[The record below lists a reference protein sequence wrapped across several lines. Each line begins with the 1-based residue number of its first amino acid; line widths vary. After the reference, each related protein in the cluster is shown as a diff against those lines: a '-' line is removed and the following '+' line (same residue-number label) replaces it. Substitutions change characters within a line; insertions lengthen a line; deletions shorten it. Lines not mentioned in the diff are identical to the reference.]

1 MTFQYCYVNVF
12 FFSLSAFNCNV
23 MNLRRTS
30 LFVEVFTFYYWY
42 DCAISWKIIFFYNIR
57 CVFVFFSSEYFHW
70 LKIVS
75 RKKPVPPSEHA
86 KSRLA
91 LFCSGN
97 LQNYVKV
104 YQICRWHVMQNK
116 CKKKQKKNWRILIE
130 LLKTFDKYLQ

>member
-1 MTFQYCYVNVF
+1 
-12 FFSLSAFNCNV
+12 

-75 RKKPVPPSEHA
+75 RKKPVPPSEHV
-86 KSRLA
+86 KSRLDS
-91 LFCSGN
+91 FCSGN

-116 CKKKQKKNWRILIE
+116 CKKKTKEKLKDFDWALENLRQIFTVVKIPLDRI
-130 LLKTFDKYLQ
+130 KVT